1 MYCLHSRNFH
11 SFSYYS
17 ITRTRHST
25 LDTLLSS
32 TCTNNNDTHFP
43 CKSNT
48 EILFSLDFLALL
60 FLLYKTCLIPILFP
74 VQSSPDVIQFEL
86 ESYNSDGRRGNI
98 QKKIIYT
105 GKNDNNVKWNENNF
119 FLTSML
125 FSYILKNTY
134 KIEVYLMLLRVRERG
149 EYRIEIDFH
158 LSLQNINF
166 PSWIY
171 IKNVIKILHRLCSN

>member
-166 PSWIY
+166 PS
-171 IKNVIKILHRLCSN
+171 